1 MTMVRLLIN
10 ADDAVTHCFQ
20 EAENLTPASRV
31 VPVFALGCALNS
43 NADIRLGDRSG
54 VVIERNARRN
64 FCRIDAENIA
74 RGAMHPDVTEV
85 RRLIHEDLVVAE
97 QPNAVCQIKY
107 FHYRDHEAGSAT
119 VPPSPG
125 TEREHHH

>member
-1 MTMVRLLIN
+1 MTMGRLLIN
-10 ADDAVTHCFQ
+10 ADGAVTDWF
-20 EAENLTPASRV
+20 EEGENLTAASRV

-74 RGAMHPDVTEV
+74 RGAMQPDVTEV
-85 RRLIHEDLVVAE
+85 RRLIHEVLVVEE
-97 QPNAVCQIKY
+97 QPDAVCRIIVFGLDLLVGEEGDVRICIPK
-107 FHYRDHEAGSAT
+107 
-119 VPPSPG
+119 
-125 TEREHHH
+125 